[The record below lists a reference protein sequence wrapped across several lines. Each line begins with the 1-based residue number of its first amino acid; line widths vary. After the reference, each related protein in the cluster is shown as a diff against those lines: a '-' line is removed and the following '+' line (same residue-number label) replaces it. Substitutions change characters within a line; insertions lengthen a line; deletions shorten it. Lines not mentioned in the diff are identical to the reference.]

1 MNYINPEE
9 QGKERTFGTIFLAV
23 GYLACGVVATILAG
37 ILVVLIFMFLITYGE
52 DGGGF
57 SGFTIGVLG
66 PAMLGVISWGVAS
79 IVVAVGLLDMREWA
93 RGGAI
98 ILAILLFWLIP
109 IGPLLGL
116 VVIAYLMLPNTN
128 ARFTKKQIQ

>member
-1 MNYINPEE
+1 
-9 QGKERTFGTIFLAV
+9 
-23 GYLACGVVATILAG
+23 
-37 ILVVLIFMFLITYGE
+37 
-52 DGGGF
+52 
-57 SGFTIGVLG
+57 
-66 PAMLGVISWGVAS
+66 MLGVISWGVAS

-98 ILAILLFWLIP
+98 ILAILMFWLIP